1 MTSYDLLI
9 KRGLVID
16 PAQGL
21 EEEYDVA
28 VSGSVVQ
35 AVEKN
40 IAASSAKKVVDA
52 SGMIVTPGIVDLH
65 VHVCYSI
72 CPRLGVIPDEAC
84 LPSGSTTVLDAG
96 SAGHI
101 VFPSFREF
109 IIKNSKTKIYA
120 LLNIGSIGLLSFF
133 FDKIKSILYS
143 PELIDP
149 TETISCIEKNR
160 DLVKGVK
167 WHHTYGQEA
176 LLYARQVADK
186 TGTFLMCE
194 NSAFHWYPID
204 IVLKF
209 MKRGDVLT
217 HCFQGGPAPSVIDE
231 DGKIRPEVEEAYR
244 RGVLFDVGHGLASF
258 SFRVAEKAIQ
268 QGLVPTTISTDLHMA
283 NINGPVYDIG
293 TTLSK
298 FLLLGLSLSDVV
310 KRATDNPAKVLG
322 INDKIGNLREGAIAD
337 IVVWK
342 LLDGR
347 FEFVDCVG
355 EKRIGQKLLKPVHV
369 VSSGELLL
377 GKGAI

>member
-1 MTSYDLLI
+1 
-9 KRGLVID
+9 
-16 PAQGL
+16 
-21 EEEYDVA
+21 
-28 VSGSVVQ
+28 
-35 AVEKN
+35 
-40 IAASSAKKVVDA
+40 
-52 SGMIVTPGIVDLH
+52 
-65 VHVCYSI
+65 
-72 CPRLGVIPDEAC
+72 
-84 LPSGSTTVLDAG
+84 
-96 SAGHI
+96 
-101 VFPSFREF
+101 
-109 IIKNSKTKIYA
+109 
-120 LLNIGSIGLLSFF
+120 
-133 FDKIKSILYS
+133 
-143 PELIDP
+143 
-149 TETISCIEKNR
+149 
-160 DLVKGVK
+160 
-167 WHHTYGQEA
+167 
-176 LLYARQVADK
+176 
-186 TGTFLMCE
+186 MCE

-322 INDKIGNLREGAIAD
+322 INDKIGNLRAGAIAD